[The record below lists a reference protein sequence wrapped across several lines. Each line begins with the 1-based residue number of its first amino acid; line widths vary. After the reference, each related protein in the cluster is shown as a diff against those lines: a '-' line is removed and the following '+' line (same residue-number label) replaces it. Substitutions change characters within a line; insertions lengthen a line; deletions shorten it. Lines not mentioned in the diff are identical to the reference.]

1 MHWYLGGN
9 YEKTKIEIAMELL
22 FGMAL
27 SKNSYEETIENFVED
42 YEMDLTTID
51 LDYVKEAVKVVN
63 DNLSKIDE
71 IITESLVNWKL
82 DRISKVN
89 LTILRLAVAEM
100 LYVEDVPEKVAINE
114 AIELTK
120 KYSDEKSVSF
130 INGVLDKAFKSI

>member
-1 MHWYLGGN
+1 M
-9 YEKTKIEIAMELL
+9 KRQKSREIAMELL

-27 SKNSYEETIENFVED
+27 SKNSYEETIEKFVED

-100 LYVEDVPEKVAINE
+100 LYVEDVPEKVAINA

>member
-1 MHWYLGGN
+1 M
-9 YEKTKIEIAMELL
+9 KRQKSREIAMELL

-27 SKNSYEETIENFVED
+27 SKNSYEETIEKFVED

-114 AIELTK
+114 FIELTK

>member
-1 MHWYLGGN
+1 M
-9 YEKTKIEIAMELL
+9 KRQKSREIAMELL

>member
-1 MHWYLGGN
+1 M
-9 YEKTKIEIAMELL
+9 KRQKSREIAMELL

-27 SKNSYEETIENFVED
+27 SKNSYEETIETFIDN
-42 YEMDLTTID
+42 YEMDLNTID
-51 LDYVKEAVKVVN
+51 LEYVKNTVKVVTE
-63 DNLSKIDE
+63 NLEKIDS
-71 IITESLVNWKL
+71 IIIESLVNWKL

-89 LTILRLAVAEM
+89 LTILRLAVGEM
-100 LYVEDVPEKVAINE
+100 LFIEDVPEKVAINE

>member
-1 MHWYLGGN
+1 M
-9 YEKTKIEIAMELL
+9 KRQRSREIAMELL
-22 FGMAL
+22 FGMEL

-51 LDYVKEAVKVVN
+51 LEYIKSTVKVVT
-63 DNLSKIDE
+63 DNLEKIDG

-82 DRISKVN
+82 DRISRVN
-89 LTILRLAVAEM
+89 LTILRLAVGEM

-130 INGVLDKAFKSI
+130 INVVLDKAFKSI